1 MVFIP
6 NELMD
11 LIFSYI
17 PEMSKLRLNKYFFK
31 KYHHL
36 VRNKI
41 KKYQS
46 EKYIRYM
53 IHRDNDF
60 IIKHLI
66 RENYERWIKL
76 TEYYYDGCDFHNY
89 VNFLIYYCLENHSTN
104 CYNEIKKYQFKR
116 NENMN
121 LKMLNY

>member
-1 MVFIP
+1 M
-6 NELMD
+6 
-11 LIFSYI
+11 
-17 PEMSKLRLNKYFFK
+17 
-31 KYHHL
+31 
-36 VRNKI
+36 RNKI
-41 KKYQS
+41 KKNQS